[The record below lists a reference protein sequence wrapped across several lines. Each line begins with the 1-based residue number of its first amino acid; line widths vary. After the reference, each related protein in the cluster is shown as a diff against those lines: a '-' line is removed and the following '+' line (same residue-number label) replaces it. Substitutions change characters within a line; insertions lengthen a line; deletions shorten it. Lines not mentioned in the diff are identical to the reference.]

1 MLHYREAGDAPAAVP
16 DAIEPK
22 HEPAAMLDVDL
33 WLRLSGRRML
43 FVYGENDPWSAEK
56 FAPGPGTRD
65 SHWYTVPNGN
75 HGSSIGALPTPLR
88 TEATQILQKW
98 MGVAV
103 NTAVQSKTIDPGA
116 QRSALR

>member
-1 MLHYREAGDAPAAVP
+1 
-16 DAIEPK
+16 
-22 HEPAAMLDVDL
+22 
-33 WLRLSGRRML
+33 ML

-56 FAPGPGTRD
+56 FEPGPGTRD

-75 HGSSIGALPTPLR
+75 HGSSIGALPAPLR

-103 NTAVQSKTIDPGA
+103 NTAVQPRTIDPGA
-116 QRSALR
+116 QRLSGR